1 MEKTINWQKDKKVGG
16 IVANVVIW
24 LFVAF
29 SILVTVL
36 VFAAQGN
43 ADGVPELFGKS
54 LITIETDSMEP
65 NIKEGSLV
73 FLTKLEP
80 GEIYEL
86 KEGQIIT
93 YRSPVD
99 LNGDGKAGDINTHR
113 IISNNTDEFY
123 FVTKGDHNSLKDNEG
138 DNPYV
143 VKYTDV
149 IGICTEDDAIGGVG
163 AIIGFLRS
171 SLGFLLCIV
180 LPLVLFFLYELYNF
194 ITIIVTER
202 AKRNAAKAPAADEEE
217 IKRRAIEEYLA
228 AEAAKKAAENNENN
242 EDNGDKAN

>member
-1 MEKTINWQKDKKVGG
+1 MEKKIDWEKVKKVGG

-24 LFVAF
+24 LFVVF

-43 ADGVPELFGKS
+43 ADGIPELFGKT
-54 LITIETDSMEP
+54 LITIETESMEP
-65 NIKEGSLV
+65 NINRGSLV
-73 FLTKLEP
+73 VLTKLEP

-86 KEGQIIT
+86 GKDDIIT

-113 IISNNTDEFY
+113 IISNNTEGFY
-123 FVTKGDHNSLKDNEG
+123 FVTKGDNNDLPDNEG

-149 IGICTEDDAIGGVG
+149 IGKCTERDAIGGIG
-163 AIIGFLRS
+163 AVIGFLRS
-171 SLGFLLCIV
+171 SVGFLVCIV
-180 LPLVLFFLYELYNF
+180 LPLVLFFLYELYNL
-194 ITIIVTER
+194 ISIIVTER
-202 AKRNAAKAPAADEEE
+202 AKRAPVSGEVEEE
-217 IKRRAIEEYLA
+217 IKRRAIEEYL
-228 AEAAKKAAENNENN
+228 KSQQNNEKT
-242 EDNGDKAN
+242 EEKSDDEPKAE